1 MRNWL
6 GRSVKGLQILIF
18 GLVFSVAA
26 LPLFPLSTVAETAN
40 DIVVLSDQKKMV
52 EVEEEGVDVNSS
64 VAEEATENSADNE
77 AGDPETTKSE
87 SMSTWTKVGIG
98 AGVVA
103 VVGIALAAGGGGG
116 DGDSGPSYPTNESMV
131 GVWSAQ
137 GTQRVGSLTYT
148 GSFTLYNGGAS
159 TYNLS
164 LSDGDYLAGGGRW
177 VQPAETLTLQIA
189 NDTGSVYKGEFVAG
203 NFGTITMVTTNG
215 DWQVVLTKM

>member
-26 LPLFPLSTVAETAN
+26 LPLFPLSTVAETVN
-40 DIVVLSDQKKMV
+40 DVVVLSDQKKMV

-116 DGDSGPSYPTNESMV
+116 GDDGPSFPTNASMV
-131 GVWSAQ
+131 GIWSAQ
-137 GTQRVGSLTYT
+137 GTQRVGSKTYT
-148 GSFTLYNGGAS
+148 GTYTLYDGGAS
-159 TYNLS
+159 RYDIS
-164 LSDGDYLAGGGRW
+164 LSDGEYLAGSGRW

-189 NDTGSVYKGEFVAG
+189 NDTGSVYVGEFVAG
-203 NFGTITMVTTNG
+203 SFSTITMVTTNG
-215 DWQVVLTKM
+215 DWQLVLTKM